1 MTDFVTRRAGEQE
14 LGILGVIWTSTA
26 IIIQIWIQG
35 LARQSRNRPG
45 AEEPRWSCFRR
56 WRWQGLWWWWGW
68 QEIMLYFKARHGF
81 VEKDSSRDSAYGLS
95 GLYIHLS
102 KHHHHQLQTSS
113 SSSSS
118 TSTPSILISM
128 LSLWWYLFCDSWQQN
143 PNKRANSRAEGWN

>member
-1 MTDFVTRRAGEQE
+1 
-14 LGILGVIWTSTA
+14 
-26 IIIQIWIQG
+26 
-35 LARQSRNRPG
+35 
-45 AEEPRWSCFRR
+45 
-56 WRWQGLWWWWGW
+56 
-68 QEIMLYFKARHGF
+68 MLYLKARHGF

-143 PNKRANSRAEGWN
+143 PDKRANSWAEAWNQQVLALDQVLCFSPKIFYLCCHPGGCSLMATPDNKPRYGFPLEKKKQQNCKNSFRKGRV